1 MPKPSLP
8 DSPEPALLGAAQV
21 VQASHTAPA
30 ARPVSRWPAW
40 LALGIA
46 LLGLL
51 ALAALLL
58 WLQPQL
64 STAWQR
70 LDQLSDASSRLDGRI
85 DGLLQ
90 QLEQQGTEQ
99 QQQKARLTAQQEQL
113 GQRLD
118 AVTAAQQRFN
128 QGDTPRQWRLA
139 EAEHLLRLANDQLL
153 AGRPLRFARQQ
164 LATADRLVA
173 ELDDPQLQPLRA
185 ALVADLAALDG
196 HAPAD
201 VEGQFFRLS
210 AGIGQVDRLPPRG
223 TPSLAEATT
232 GEPAAPVQPGWRGWL
247 DRIWQQLRPLVVI
260 RQRTQSVEPLLTS
273 SQTAMLRQQLQLQ
286 LQLAQLALLRGEPS
300 IYHTSLDAALDLLD
314 RQFDGNAAEVTALR
328 ATLRELTQQPIATAA
343 PTLEA
348 SLSAVR
354 QAIEAERNTPAMTP
368 SPFPAEAP

>member
-99 QQQKARLTAQQEQL
+99 QEQAARLTAQQEQL

-185 ALVADLAALDG
+185 ALAADLAALDG

-328 ATLRELTQQPIATAA
+328 ATLRELTQQPI
-343 PTLEA
+343 
-348 SLSAVR
+348 
-354 QAIEAERNTPAMTP
+354 
-368 SPFPAEAP
+368 

>member
-99 QQQKARLTAQQEQL
+99 QEQAARLTAQQEQL

-118 AVTAAQQRFN
+118 AVTAAQQQFN

-185 ALVADLAALDG
+185 ALAADLAALDG

-260 RQRTQSVEPLLTS
+260 RQRTQPVEPLLTL

>member
-99 QQQKARLTAQQEQL
+99 QEQAARLTAQQEQL

-185 ALVADLAALDG
+185 ALAADLAALDG

-348 SLSAVR
+348 SLSTVR

>member
-118 AVTAAQQRFN
+118 AVTAAQQQFN

-185 ALVADLAALDG
+185 ALAADLAALDG

-247 DRIWQQLRPLVVI
+247 ERIWKQLRPLVVI

>member
-99 QQQKARLTAQQEQL
+99 QEQAARLTAQQEQL

-118 AVTAAQQRFN
+118 AVTAAQQQFN

-185 ALVADLAALDG
+185 ALAADLAALDG

>member
-99 QQQKARLTAQQEQL
+99 QEQAARLTAQQEQL

-153 AGRPLRFARQQ
+153 AGRLLRFARQQ
-164 LATADRLVA
+164 VATADRLVA

-185 ALVADLAALDG
+185 ALAADLAALDG

>member
-99 QQQKARLTAQQEQL
+99 QEQAARLTAQQEQL

-128 QGDTPRQWRLA
+128 QGDAPRQWRLA

-185 ALVADLAALDG
+185 ALAADLAALDG

>member
-99 QQQKARLTAQQEQL
+99 QEQAARLTAQQEQL

-128 QGDTPRQWRLA
+128 QGD
-139 EAEHLLRLANDQLL
+139 
-153 AGRPLRFARQQ
+153 
-164 LATADRLVA
+164 
-173 ELDDPQLQPLRA
+173 
-185 ALVADLAALDG
+185 
-196 HAPAD
+196 
-201 VEGQFFRLS
+201 
-210 AGIGQVDRLPPRG
+210 
-223 TPSLAEATT
+223 
-232 GEPAAPVQPGWRGWL
+232 
-247 DRIWQQLRPLVVI
+247 
-260 RQRTQSVEPLLTS
+260 
-273 SQTAMLRQQLQLQ
+273 
-286 LQLAQLALLRGEPS
+286 
-300 IYHTSLDAALDLLD
+300 
-314 RQFDGNAAEVTALR
+314 
-328 ATLRELTQQPIATAA
+328 
-343 PTLEA
+343 
-348 SLSAVR
+348 
-354 QAIEAERNTPAMTP
+354 
-368 SPFPAEAP
+368 

>member
-99 QQQKARLTAQQEQL
+99 QEQAARLTAQQEQL

-128 QGDTPRQWRLA
+128 QGDAPRQWRLA

-185 ALVADLAALDG
+185 ALAADLAALDG

-354 QAIEAERNTPAMTP
+354 RAIEAERNTPAMTP

>member
-185 ALVADLAALDG
+185 ALAADLAALDG

>member
-118 AVTAAQQRFN
+118 AVTAAQQQFN
-128 QGDTPRQWRLA
+128 QGDAPRQWRLA

-153 AGRPLRFARQQ
+153 AGRLLRFARQQ
-164 LATADRLVA
+164 VATADRLVA

-185 ALVADLAALDG
+185 ALAADLAALDG

>member
-153 AGRPLRFARQQ
+153 AGRLLRFARQQ
-164 LATADRLVA
+164 VATADRLVA

-185 ALVADLAALDG
+185 ALAADLAALDG

>member
-99 QQQKARLTAQQEQL
+99 QEQAARLTAQQEQL

-128 QGDTPRQWRLA
+128 QGDAPRQWRLA

-153 AGRPLRFARQQ
+153 AGRLLRFARQQ
-164 LATADRLVA
+164 VATADRLVA

-185 ALVADLAALDG
+185 ALAADLAALDG

>member
-99 QQQKARLTAQQEQL
+99 QEQAARLTAQQEQL

-185 ALVADLAALDG
+185 ALAADLAALDG

>member
-118 AVTAAQQRFN
+118 AVTAAQQQFN

-185 ALVADLAALDG
+185 ALAADLAALDG

>member
-185 ALVADLAALDG
+185 ALAADLAALDG

-260 RQRTQSVEPLLTS
+260 RQRTQPVEPLLTS

-348 SLSAVR
+348 SLSTVR

>member
-128 QGDTPRQWRLA
+128 QGDAPRQWRLA

-185 ALVADLAALDG
+185 ALAADLAALDG

>member
-99 QQQKARLTAQQEQL
+99 QEQAARLTAQQEQL

-185 ALVADLAALDG
+185 ALAADLAALDG

-260 RQRTQSVEPLLTS
+260 RQRTQPVEPLLTS

>member
-128 QGDTPRQWRLA
+128 QGDAPRQWRLA

-153 AGRPLRFARQQ
+153 AGRLLRFARQQ
-164 LATADRLVA
+164 VATADRLVA

-185 ALVADLAALDG
+185 ALAADLAALDG

>member
-1 MPKPSLP
+1 M
-8 DSPEPALLGAAQV
+8 
-21 VQASHTAPA
+21 
-30 ARPVSRWPAW
+30 
-40 LALGIA
+40 
-46 LLGLL
+46 
-51 ALAALLL
+51 
-58 WLQPQL
+58 QPQL

-99 QQQKARLTAQQEQL
+99 QEQAARLTAQQEQL

-164 LATADRLVA
+164 VATADRLVA

-185 ALVADLAALDG
+185 ALAADLAALDG